1 MKPVA
6 GSEDHKTMEN
16 YVLISS
22 KSKANIEKA
31 LSSFMEMASSE
42 VQFKSVLS
50 LWKAFCSQTI

>member
-1 MKPVA
+1 MA